1 MNPIWL
7 IVIILPP
14 EKEDTTGLMEV
25 WRRLWQSGDEYVEK
39 TLVVESAYPKVSK
52 WTSSLNVP
60 HGRYPAYE
68 RAEYWLV
75 PVKDHEKG

>member
-25 WRRLWQSGDEYVEK
+25 WRRLWQSGEAYVEK

-60 HGRYPAYE
+60 HGR
-68 RAEYWLV
+68 
-75 PVKDHEKG
+75 